1 MLFNSR
7 IPGKEVRKMSKKSKP
22 GDGSH
27 GKGTKGMKHEEFET
41 MFQAPATP
49 QKKDE
54 KQTDEPVNN
63 ESES

>member
-1 MLFNSR
+1 MSNL
-7 IPGKEVRKMSKKSKP
+7 SKKSKP

-41 MFQAPATP
+41 MFLAPA
-49 QKKDE
+49 KNEKDE
-54 KQTDEPVNN
+54 KPVDEPTSN